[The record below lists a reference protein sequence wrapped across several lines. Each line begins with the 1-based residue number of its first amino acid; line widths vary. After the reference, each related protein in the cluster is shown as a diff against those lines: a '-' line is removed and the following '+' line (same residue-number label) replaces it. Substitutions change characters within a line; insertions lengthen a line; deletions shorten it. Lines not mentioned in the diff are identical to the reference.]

1 MSKSSTLRV
10 KNLFKIKS
18 VDKKNKELKRT
29 NSLQDE
35 ATTSPASPGPLSP
48 GDMASLPSDAQVI
61 SPKEKKKIR
70 RLMLFRL
77 KLKKS
82 KCIEESG
89 GGGGGGEVFFPDSGE
104 LDSFNSQMSLDQ
116 MSVSTDCS
124 FRTDSDWDPQSES
137 SSMTSFDMTLP
148 NSPSLSSKVFKNSE
162 EKKGVFDRLSK
173 FFNSKKKKN
182 SSRQHSVNS
191 SSPSSP
197 TSPLSPCSPT
207 FNQKDGLKTP
217 TSPRTNGELPAPQN
231 AAMEPRSR
239 AEDHSTTSMTY
250 EPDNYS
256 SGKSSVRELHVHRVS
271 TASSESNSGNVTPTA
286 VDLTATPTTHQNAH
300 SSSESGFAESVVEE
314 VSKRLQLI
322 LEENKKGSSEGTA
335 VSPSTIP
342 ASKIPLSKTPASKSQ
357 SPSPEREQEPKGDSP
372 VQLHKAIWVKTDLGE
387 EEDGGR
393 EVEKEKDIMK
403 EGEEGFRADA
413 PLVLAIPVT
422 VLPEEDSL
430 PASPASPTQILLSS
444 GSLAESAVSLA
455 PTTGEFQTTLV
466 QPEEADPGR
475 DSKKNSF
482 QEKKEKYKSREI
494 HVTRKTVNLPS
505 KHKVFAQK
513 VYVSPE
519 PSLDGNEPVGEEA
532 RSESTSKSLD
542 TTEVK
547 QLPSLQN
554 NNNVE
559 LKEVKH
565 EPLTTT
571 DETTHSDTNTPA
583 HLVKEKTESDIDD
596 PSATSNMHRV
606 KAQAMGSVTNQAT
619 LSKRGVTT
627 VSGAKTPSPTTGS
640 KAKNVT
646 TKAKSSTESMK
657 AGSSIDIPPQ
667 GQRSNEETSSVLP
680 TLKDQSTNGP
690 LSTTSPKSKIP
701 KRSTSDA
708 DVKSPVT
715 PKKTP
720 VADTSGS
727 VTTSK
732 IQKQL
737 RVKETLKSPV
747 MTTKGGR
754 KPSLEEAKGGKAL
767 SGDISPTKTTHK
779 TVTNPINEKSD
790 DTDSVNLLNGM
801 EKDHEESSVKTGH
814 PTDKERVGIKK
825 QQHLDN
831 NTSLASQSRLPV
843 TSLTKKRYNEVPQT
857 NGTNSKSMTSAQ
869 RDSDRPKPVQ
879 KSPEQQEDTASET
892 PPPLPESPKKG
903 SLLSMRPSKHLTKRS
918 ISQDE
923 SDTPTAH
930 MSPPLTKQEKT
941 LSSRL
946 SKPSNNIKQH
956 QKSPV
961 KDLADPPS
969 PSKVPTR
976 GQRSSDEVK
985 SRKLNHSPTRNS
997 TSTSVS
1003 KQENSNTE
1011 TSVKGLSELNSAA
1024 LAQDTIPAHE
1034 DTVDMSAKPTV
1045 GDSVDCDTITHSDV
1059 EGVMQGSVSLQ
1070 STNEFTSKEK
1080 AARNNLPT
1088 TLASEDP
1095 DAANVANTER
1105 GQEHKTADYQTT
1117 NVTLE
1122 HDILPSAISR
1132 DSIKNAEVEE
1142 KSKKIL
1148 DIQTESVIV
1157 CESPKN
1163 VENQLGKESLLLGGE
1178 AESQEKESKPNKKL
1192 SDAVVESSDSKTSC
1206 KEEPKAITI
1215 EDKAEK
1221 DVAKPKKPTDLSS
1234 VEDSLQ
1240 PHSGEELHTVDTNV
1254 LKKKRNEPEQ
1264 AEKITTCDEN
1274 TASVVDTQEECEIF
1288 LKENA
1293 KSGTKDTERAKQQIK
1308 ALKVE
1313 NKLESKLL
1321 LTKDE
1326 EVKDNNE
1333 TINLHDPQK
1342 PAKQTLNG
1350 SLPHPIA
1357 AESPTP
1363 PQSLQLKTESPSSW
1377 LDIEHH
1383 QKQKRENKRRLD
1395 TSASEDESLEPE
1407 SLDDFI
1413 RSINTGGM
1421 PFSVPQKRRI
1431 RKTSPS
1437 PPFAMPAIKEDHF
1450 EKTFDPKEFQ
1460 FGLRKDNQRSRDLSP
1475 AMVIKQNSANREGR
1489 SMGKHGRDKSMLIS
1503 KDKME
1508 SLDEV
1513 GRKDEV
1519 KEGTNVEAGK
1529 EEKQNNGESAVKPE
1543 SRLGRISILSSLLS
1557 SPRTS
1562 KKNKEQASIT
1572 TNSTLS
1578 SNQQQGPTLLGKQVV
1593 VDDVGADKKG
1603 VKGTDQIP
1611 AVCGGTGTASESA
1624 LSPSSS
1630 LPLLSFSEEKLP
1642 NYFEKYQ
1649 KKDKTE
1655 SEVSQGSKQ
1664 TVKTKLNSEG
1674 STAMDKTSTPGVP
1687 NVNVGPK
1694 SPGGPPPTSKKKPQ
1708 NGFSTFKAKKPAVR
1722 GFHKRPGK
1730 IIIHEHDQFEGEA
1743 VEFYSDVE
1751 DATAMKLSPIISI
1764 RVIRGCWL
1772 LYEKPGFQG
1781 RVIALEEGPTENIVN
1796 IWAEE
1801 ETMNPTAPT
1810 VIGSIRLAVRDY
1822 SSSRIDLFAEMNGLG
1837 RMSSYHD
1844 DTLEIGSYSQPQ
1856 STYSIKVHSGVWLL
1870 FSDPGFEGSVGV
1882 LEKGEY
1888 PCPESWGFSNPYI
1901 GSLRPLKVGTIKVEH
1916 PNDVKAL
1923 LFEKPNFDGECIEVD
1938 YDVYNLSEEQEEETN
1953 TNKKTLSTV
1962 GSLKIL
1968 GGLWAAYQEAD
1979 FEGQQYILE
1988 EGEYPHCSDW
1998 GGSEDGFLSLRPLR
2012 TDFLSPRVKLFNE
2025 RDFNEVGLSVDL
2037 LDPVLTMDDIGYG
2050 IKTQSINV
2058 MGGVWVAFEKPGFSG
2073 ELYILDKGLY
2083 ADPEDWG
2090 AKNFKISSIQPV
2102 FHETLMSTTQFKMLL
2117 FSEPDF
2123 QGTLVTLE
2131 DSVAALD
2138 EGFLPRSCKVLD
2150 GRWVLYEGVQ
2160 FTDNMYVLEEGEYPD
2175 IDAMGFLS
2183 SGSTI
2188 RSLQSVGYELSLP
2201 SIILFSKVGC
2211 RGRRVVFTNG
2221 VVNLLQ
2227 EGLDPRIRSLVV
2239 EGGIW
2244 VLYEGSNYRGR
2255 QMLVQPSEVVDWYKF
2270 SGWQGIGSLRPLF
2283 QKEVY
2288 FRLRNRETGHLM
2300 SLTGTLDNIKLMRIQ
2315 VMEET
2320 GGVEQEWLYRDR
2332 QLICKLVEDCYL
2344 GTPSNVLIASS
2355 RLCISPEKG
2364 KDDQL
2369 WDITPDGLVRCH
2381 LKPDLVLEV
2390 KGGHQFGKDQVIL
2403 NTFDEKK
2410 LNQRWTLE
2418 IL

>member
-10 KNLFKIKS
+10 KNLFKLKS
-18 VDKKNKELKRT
+18 ADKEKKELKRAS
-29 NSLQDE
+29 SLQDE
-35 ATTSPASPGPLSP
+35 ATTSTPPSPGPLSP
-48 GDMASLPSDAQVI
+48 GDMASLPSDALLI

-77 KLKKS
+77 KRKKS
-82 KCIEESG
+82 KCTEEARGPG
-89 GGGGGGEVFFPDSGE
+89 GAGEGGGGEEDVFFPDSGE
-104 LDSFNSQMSLDQ
+104 LDSFNSQLSLDQ

-124 FRTDSDWDPQSES
+124 FRTDSDWDPQSEC

-148 NSPSLSSKVFKNSE
+148 NSPSSSSKLFKNSE

-173 FFNSKKKKN
+173 FFHSKKKKN
-182 SSRQHSVNS
+182 ASRQHSVTSLNS

-197 TSPLSPCSPT
+197 TSPLPPCSPKS
-207 FNQKDGLKTP
+207 NQNDGLKTP
-217 TSPRTNGELPAPQN
+217 TPQRTNGELPAPQN
-231 AAMEPRSR
+231 AAMNPRSR
-239 AEDHSTTSMTY
+239 AEDAGTTSMTD
-250 EPDNYS
+250 ETDNNS
-256 SGKSSVRELHVHRVS
+256 SGQSSVRELHVHRVS

-286 VDLTATPTTHQNAH
+286 VDFTAAAATTTTHHNAH

-322 LEENKKGSSEGTA
+322 LEENKKGPSEGSA
-335 VSPSTIP
+335 VSPSTEP
-342 ASKIPLSKTPASKSQ
+342 ASKINLSKTPASESQ
-357 SPSPEREQEPKGDSP
+357 SPLPEREQDPKGDSP

-387 EEDGGR
+387 EEEEEGGGR
-393 EVEKEKDIMK
+393 EVEKETDIMK
-403 EGEEGFRADA
+403 EEEEEGFRADA

-422 VLPEEDSL
+422 VLPEDDSL
-430 PASPASPTQILLSS
+430 PGSPATPTQILLSS

-455 PTTGEFQTTLV
+455 PATGEFQPTSV

-475 DSKKNSF
+475 DSKENSF
-482 QEKKEKYKSREI
+482 QEKKEKSREI

-519 PSLDGNEPVGEEA
+519 SSLDGNEPVVEEA
-532 RSESTSKSLD
+532 RGESTSKTSD

-559 LKEVKH
+559 LKEAKN

-583 HLVKEKTESDIDD
+583 HLVKEKTDSDID
-596 PSATSNMHRV
+596 PSATSNMNRV
-606 KAQAMGSVTNQAT
+606 KSQATGSVTNQAT

-627 VSGAKTPSPTTGS
+627 VSGAKTPSPRS
-640 KAKNVT
+640 KAKTVT
-646 TKAKSSTESMK
+646 TKSKSSTESMK
-657 AGSSIDIPPQ
+657 AGSSSNIPPP
-667 GQRSNEETSSVLP
+667 GQRSNEETSSALP

-690 LSTTSPKSKIP
+690 PSTTCSKSKIP

-708 DVKSPVT
+708 DVISPVT

-737 RVKETLKSPV
+737 RAKETLKSPV
-747 MTTKGGR
+747 MTTKGGG
-754 KPSLEEAKGGKAL
+754 KPSFEEVKGGKAL

-779 TVTNPINEKSD
+779 TVTNPNNEKSD
-790 DTDSVNLLNGM
+790 DIDSVNLLNGI

-814 PTDKERVGIKK
+814 PTDKERLGIKK

-857 NGTNSKSMTSAQ
+857 NGTNYKNMTSAQ

-879 KSPEQQEDTASET
+879 KSPEQQEATTSET
-892 PPPLPESPKKG
+892 PPSLPGSPKKG

-923 SDTPTAH
+923 SDTPTAC

-941 LSSRL
+941 VSSRL

-1024 LAQDTIPAHE
+1024 LAQDTTPAHE
-1034 DTVDMSAKPTV
+1034 DTADMSAKPIV
-1045 GDSVDCDTITHSDV
+1045 GDSVHCDTMTHSDV
-1059 EGVMQGSVSLQ
+1059 EGVMQGVLLQ
-1070 STNEFTSKEK
+1070 ATNEFTSKEK
-1080 AARNNLPT
+1080 ATGNNLPT
-1088 TLASEDP
+1088 ALASEDQ
-1095 DAANVANTER
+1095 DAVYANVANTDR
-1105 GQEHKTADYQTT
+1105 GQEHDTVDYQTT

-1122 HDILPSAISR
+1122 HDILPPALSR
-1132 DSIKNAEVEE
+1132 DSIKNSEVEE
-1142 KSKKIL
+1142 KL

-1157 CESPKN
+1157 CELPKN
-1163 VENQLGKESLLLGGE
+1163 VENQLGKEPLLLGGE
-1178 AESQEKESKPNKKL
+1178 AESQEKESKPNEKL
-1192 SDAVVESSDSKTSC
+1192 NDEVVENSNSKTSC

-1240 PHSGEELHTVDTNV
+1240 AHVGEELHTVDTNA
-1254 LKKKRNEPEQ
+1254 LEKKRNEAEQ
-1264 AEKITTCDEN
+1264 AEKITTCDIN
-1274 TASVVDTQEECEIF
+1274 TTSVVDTKEECEIF
-1288 LKENA
+1288 LKENT
-1293 KSGTKDTERAKQQIK
+1293 KSVTKDTERAEQQIK

-1313 NKLESKLL
+1313 NKLEPELL
-1321 LTKDE
+1321 LTKNE

-1333 TINLHDPQK
+1333 TINPHDPQK

-1350 SLPHPIA
+1350 TLPHPTA
-1357 AESPTP
+1357 AESATPT
-1363 PQSLQLKTESPSSW
+1363 QSLQLQTESPSSW

-1395 TSASEDESLEPE
+1395 ASASEDESHEPE

-1421 PFSVPQKRRI
+1421 PFSLPQKRRI
-1431 RKTSPS
+1431 RKTSLS

-1450 EKTFDPKEFQ
+1450 ERTFDPKEFQ
-1460 FGLRKDNQRSRDLSP
+1460 FGLRKDSQRSRDISP
-1475 AMVIKQNSANREGR
+1475 AMMIKQNAANREGR
-1489 SMGKHGRDKSMLIS
+1489 PLAKHGKDKSMLIS
-1503 KDKME
+1503 RDKMK

-1513 GRKDEV
+1513 GGKDEV
-1519 KEGTNVEAGK
+1519 KEGTKVEAGK
-1529 EEKQNNGESAVKPE
+1529 EEKQNNGKSPVKPE

-1562 KKNKEQASIT
+1562 KKTKEQASAP

-1593 VDDVGADKKG
+1593 VDDVRADKKG

-1630 LPLLSFSEEKLP
+1630 PSLPSFSEEKLP

-1649 KKDKTE
+1649 KKDRQKEDKTE

-1664 TVKTKLNSEG
+1664 TAKTKVISQG
-1674 STAMDKTSTPGVP
+1674 STAMDKTSIPGLP

-1694 SPGGPPPTSKKKPQ
+1694 IPVGPPPTSKKKPQ
-1708 NGFSTFKAKKPAVR
+1708 NKFSTSKAKKPAVR

-1730 IIIHEHDQFEGEA
+1730 IIIHEHDQFQGEA
-1743 VEFYSDVE
+1743 VELYTDVE

-1781 RVIALEEGPTENIVN
+1781 RVIALEEGPTENIGN

-1801 ETMNPTAPT
+1801 ETMNQPVLTAPT
-1810 VIGSIRLAVRDY
+1810 VIGSIRLAIRDY

-1837 RMSSYHD
+1837 RMSPYHD

-1856 STYSIKVHSGVWLL
+1856 STYSIKVHSGVWLV

-1901 GSLRPLKVGTIKVEH
+1901 GSLRPLKLGAIKVER

-1938 YDVYNLSEEQEEETN
+1938 YDVYNLSEEQDEETN

-1968 GGLWAAYQEAD
+1968 GGLWAGYQEAD

-1998 GGSEDGFLSLRPLR
+1998 GGSEDGFLSLRPIR
-2012 TDFLSPRVKLFNE
+2012 TDFLSPRAKLFNE
-2025 RDFNEVGLSVDL
+2025 RDFNEVGLNVDL
-2037 LDPVLTMDDIGYG
+2037 LDPVVTMDDVGYG
-2050 IKTQSINV
+2050 MKTQSINV
-2058 MGGVWVAFEKPGFSG
+2058 MGGVWVAFENPGFSG

-2083 ADPEDWG
+2083 ACPDDWG

-2131 DSVAALD
+2131 DSIAALD

-2150 GRWVLYEGVQ
+2150 GRWVVYEGVQ
-2160 FTDNMYVLEEGEYPD
+2160 FTKNMYVLEEGEYPD
-2175 IDAMGFLS
+2175 TEAMGFPS

-2188 RSLQSVGYELSLP
+2188 RSLQTVGHELSLP

-2255 QMLVQPSEVVDWYKF
+2255 QVLVQPSEVVDWYKF

-2283 QKEVY
+2283 QKEMY
-2288 FRLRNRETGHLM
+2288 FRLRNKETGHVM
-2300 SLTGTLDNIKLMRIQ
+2300 SLTGALDNIKLMRIQ

-2320 GGVEQEWLYRDR
+2320 GGAEQEWLYRDR
-2332 QLICKLVEDCYL
+2332 QLICKVQH
-2344 GTPSNVLIASS
+2344 NNN
-2355 RLCISPEKG
+2355 
-2364 KDDQL
+2364 
-2369 WDITPDGLVRCH
+2369 ITT
-2381 LKPDLVLEV
+2381 
-2390 KGGHQFGKDQVIL
+2390 I
-2403 NTFDEKK
+2403 
-2410 LNQRWTLE
+2410 
-2418 IL
+2418 